1 MYIRENSRIYPKR
14 FQQRTLNQWLG
25 NARFCWNHFL
35 NENIKRYEKE
45 KKFVFYSE
53 TANLLVSL
61 KKEEE
66 TKWLNESVAQTLQQ
80 KLKDLD
86 SALKQSFKKSKN
98 QKGFPRFKSKNT
110 DTSGIRF
117 PQGYKVDFEHNLI
130 KLPKLDGWI
139 KTKFSRRINGIPKS
153 LTLYKDCVGDWFI
166 SIVYEIDEKYF
177 EPKVKEIK
185 NAVGIDLGIKSFAV
199 TSDSEV
205 IQNPKFLRKTEKRL
219 KKIQRKHSKKVKGS
233 NNRFKSRK
241 RLAKVHRKIKN
252 QRTNFIKQVASLKA
266 KENDLIVVEDLNV
279 KGMVKNHHLAKSI
292 SDCGFSMFV
301 KELEWQCLKRG
312 KVFHKVSRWYP
323 SSKTCNHC
331 GYVKKELTLNE
342 REWVCPQCNSVVD
355 RDYNA
360 SLNILKQGLKD
371 LNIP

>member
-1 MYIRENSRIYPKR
+1 MHIRETSRIYPKK
-14 FQQRTLNQWLG
+14 FQRRTLNQWLG

-61 KKEEE
+61 KKDEE
-66 TKWLNESVAQTLQQ
+66 TKWLNESASQTLQS
-80 KLKDLD
+80 KLRDLD
-86 SALKQSFKKSKN
+86 TALKRSFKGNSN
-98 QKGFPRFKSKNT
+98 RSGFPRFKSKNT

-177 EPKVKEIK
+177 EPKVEEIK

-199 TSDSEV
+199 TSDGEV

-219 KKIQRKHSKKVKGS
+219 KKIQRKHSRKVKGS
-233 NNRFKSRK
+233 NNREKSRK

-292 SDCGFSMFV
+292 SDCGFSMFL

-312 KVFHKVSRWYP
+312 KVFHKVNRWYP

-331 GYVKKELTLNE
+331 GFVKKDLTLNE
-342 REWVCPQCNSVVD
+342 REWVCPQCKSVVD